1 MNPSE
6 ALPLACTLGA
16 DALAA
21 RVAAWRR
28 LAEEHLREQADIPGG
43 VSLAYA
49 ADDGVEP
56 ELRELARLEAECCAW
71 ADWRVRRAN
80 GRVVLEVTT
89 IPEREAM
96 LRGMFARR

>member
-1 MNPSE
+1 MAC
-6 ALPLACTLGA
+6 ALGT

-49 ADDGVEP
+49 SDADVVP

-71 ADWRVRRAN
+71 ADWRVRRTDE
-80 GRVVLEVTT
+80 RVVLEVTT
-89 IPEREAM
+89 SREREAM
-96 LRGMFARR
+96 LRAMFARR